1 MKILIVED
9 DFLSRKLMLSYLAP
23 LGQCDAASNGKEAME
38 AFTLAHQENEPYDLI
53 TLDIMMPDLSGQE
66 VLKLI
71 RGYEA
76 EKMIMFSDGVK
87 VIMTTALEDSRN
99 VMDAFKNQ
107 CEGYL
112 VKPIDCDK
120 LMALIHQ

>member
-9 DFLSRKLMLSYLAP
+9 DFLSRKLMLSYLTP
-23 LGQCDAASNGKEAME
+23 LGACDVASNGKEAIE
-38 AFTLAHQENEPYDLI
+38 AFTLAHAENAPYDLM

-66 VLKLI
+66 VLKRI
-71 RGYEA
+71 RAYEVDH
-76 EKMIMFSDGVK
+76 KIMFSDGVK

-112 VKPIDCDK
+112 VKPIDYDK
-120 LMALIHQ
+120 LIELIHQ